1 MKFIA
6 LNGNHTIKFFI
17 LFLISTNLIFISQTL
32 AAEMFIGG
40 TSTTKIN
47 EEETL
52 SSLIITG
59 DYKYF
64 LNKLSVRED
73 CISLKNVILYW
84 NSPGNFK
91 NQYIRNFGPENS
103 HWNSPQIPNERVQYR
118 IKLTGDIVNNCKFP
132 QYLSLDVSM
141 IFKGHENDRK
151 SIFAK
156 TVTLPSPEICS
167 AELTPD
173 IIAFGSVSPGRS
185 YLQRIKYKGNGSVAI
200 TSSSMK
206 NGHLLMN
213 DSEDMNVNA
222 PSEFVSA
229 NNSWQTDPRRGD
241 IPLTLYV
248 GKSAKAGKY
257 QSNLTATLTC
267 P

>member
-1 MKFIA
+1 MIFTA
-6 LNGNHTIKFFI
+6 LNGNHTARLFI
-17 LFLISTNLIFISQTL
+17 LFLIAINLIFISQAL

-40 TSTTKIN
+40 ASTTKLN
-47 EEETL
+47 DEET
-52 SSLIITG
+52 SSSFTLTG
-59 DYKYF
+59 DYKFF
-64 LNKLSVRED
+64 LNKITMSEN

-84 NSPGNFK
+84 NSPVTFK
-91 NQYIRNFGPENS
+91 NQYIRKFGPENS
-103 HWNSPQIPNERVQYR
+103 HWNSPQMPNERVQYR
-118 IKLTGDIVNNCKFP
+118 IKLTGEIVNNCKSP

-167 AELTPD
+167 AKLTPD
-173 IIAFGSVSPGRS
+173 IIAFGSVSPERS
-185 YLQRIKYKGNGSVAI
+185 YSQRINYKGNGNVEI
-200 TSSSMK
+200 TSRSMK
-206 NGHLLMN
+206 NGRLRLN
-213 DSEDMNVNA
+213 DSDDVYVNA
-222 PSEFVSA
+222 SSEFVSA

-257 QSNLTATLTC
+257 QANLTATLTC